1 MSLINDL
8 IYFDNPSIWHD
19 FGGTSGGF
27 AGITWQMMIWSII
40 VGLLVFVWLIYNI
53 IMFKHKDGDPEPKD
67 ALKAGVFPH
76 ERGNVTIELTWTI
89 APLILVTW
97 LTYISLAPLDYLWD
111 VPEEDETDLVIEVTA
126 AQWFWTFNYEDDYV
140 KPSNFNACPSNI
152 GCLEIPHGMIIR
164 FNINAQDVLHAFYI
178 VEIGIKQDAV
188 PGLETLAWVDTNDV
202 KPGKYSIYCTEY
214 CGKTHSGMLAD
225 LYITEAE

>member
-164 FNINAQDVLHAFYI
+164 FNINAQDVHCHY
-178 VEIGIKQDAV
+178 
-188 PGLETLAWVDTNDV
+188 
-202 KPGKYSIYCTEY
+202 
-214 CGKTHSGMLAD
+214 
-225 LYITEAE
+225 